1 MPNQTF
7 HLPVIQTNYARILVE
22 VFADYGLDKHKLL
35 SDAGL
40 PADLFQTESDY
51 IPSESIKRLIHLTS
65 SQLGVTK
72 FTDLLVL
79 VFRRRVIPNVLHQ
92 FVPFKTIGDSMQHI
106 DEIFSLDS
114 PGSNVSFE
122 THHGHAWF
130 CRYSEQKDTQIANW
144 SEAFAVIYIIELISI
159 LTKTAWYPSKVRLQG
174 SNSDIVKS
182 VVPSQCQIF
191 VGQEKT
197 GVYIPADILNV
208 PIQISDSQLGAEPSQ
223 IQWHTSFTDSVFELL
238 RPYVR
243 ERNLSIEEAA
253 QLLSYSVRTFQR
265 KLKNEGTSFR
275 HIKESLMF
283 SVSCELM
290 EEGHSLTYI
299 SNQLGYTSISH
310 FSRAFKRVSGLSPKV
325 YKQSIALN
333 VSSSY

>member
-7 HLPVIQTNYARILVE
+7 HLPVVQTNYARILVE

-35 SDAGL
+35 HDSGL
-40 PADLFQTESDY
+40 PADLFQTDSDF

-65 SQLGVTK
+65 TQFGVTK
-72 FTDLLVL
+72 FTDLLGF
-79 VFRRRVIPNVLHQ
+79 VFRRRIIPNVLHQ
-92 FVPFKTIGDSMQHI
+92 FTQFPTIHDAMQHI
-106 DEIFSLDS
+106 NDIFSLDS
-114 PGSNVSFE
+114 PGSLVTFE
-122 THHGHAWF
+122 TVHDHSWF
-130 CRYSEQKDTQIANW
+130 CRFSEERDTQVSDW
-144 SEAFAVIYIIELISI
+144 SETFAVIYIIELIRI
-159 LTKTAWYPSKVRLQG
+159 LTNSSWTPTKIRLQSHCG
-174 SNSDIVKS
+174 DVVKS
-182 VVPSQCQIF
+182 ALPNSCQIF
-191 VGQEKT
+191 IGQEKT
-197 GVYIPADILNV
+197 GVLLPKSVLNT
-208 PIQISDSQLGAEPSQ
+208 PIQITESQLSEQPKK

-243 ERNLSIEEAA
+243 ERNLSIDDAA
-253 QLLSYSVRTFQR
+253 HILNYSVRTFQR
-265 KLKNEGTSFR
+265 KLQNESTSFR
-275 HIKESLMF
+275 HVKESLMF

-333 VSSSY
+333 ASGA

>member
-65 SQLGVTK
+65 SQLGITK

-92 FVPFKTIGDSMQHI
+92 FVSFQTIGESMQHI

-114 PGSNVSFE
+114 PGSNVCFE

-130 CRYSEQKDTQIANW
+130 CRFSEQKTHK
-144 SEAFAVIYIIELISI
+144 L
-159 LTKTAWYPSKVRLQG
+159 R
-174 SNSDIVKS
+174 
-182 VVPSQCQIF
+182 
-191 VGQEKT
+191 T
-197 GVYIPADILNV
+197 GLKH
-208 PIQISDSQLGAEPSQ
+208 LL
-223 IQWHTSFTDSVFELL
+223 SFTS
-238 RPYVR
+238 
-243 ERNLSIEEAA
+243 RN
-253 QLLSYSVRTFQR
+253 
-265 KLKNEGTSFR
+265 
-275 HIKESLMF
+275 
-283 SVSCELM
+283 
-290 EEGHSLTYI
+290 
-299 SNQLGYTSISH
+299 
-310 FSRAFKRVSGLSPKV
+310 
-325 YKQSIALN
+325 
-333 VSSSY
+333 